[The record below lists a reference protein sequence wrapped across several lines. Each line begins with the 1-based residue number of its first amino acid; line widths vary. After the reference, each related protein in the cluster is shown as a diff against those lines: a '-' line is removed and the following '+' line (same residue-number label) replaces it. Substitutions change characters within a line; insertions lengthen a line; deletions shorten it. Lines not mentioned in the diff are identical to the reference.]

1 MLRFKLTR
9 SKTMIMYIH
18 VFSVDDWDFNGEE
31 LLILL
36 EGSIIERYT
45 KKKWQ
50 NLLKDL
56 NEAI

>member
-31 LLILL
+31 LIILL

-45 KKKWQ
+45 KKEMAEFIKGF
-50 NLLKDL
+50 K
-56 NEAI
+56 